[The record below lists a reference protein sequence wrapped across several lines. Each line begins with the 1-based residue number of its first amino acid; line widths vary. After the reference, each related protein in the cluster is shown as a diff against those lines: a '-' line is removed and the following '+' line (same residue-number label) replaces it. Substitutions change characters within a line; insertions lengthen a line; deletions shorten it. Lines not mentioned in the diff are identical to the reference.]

1 MCSHFGDVT
10 VFVRRV
16 GAVKVEHMAA
26 SFLVVFP
33 GFDVDVYS
41 HHGARVS
48 GFVGVLCGNY
58 DPVRYFEL
66 YAFGSEPM
74 LAFARV
80 QVFGHAR
87 DHGEA
92 R

>member
-1 MCSHFGDVT
+1 MCLQFRDVT

-16 GAVKVEHMAA
+16 GAVKVERMAA

-33 GFDVDVYS
+33 GSNVDVYS
-41 HHGARVS
+41 NGARVS
-48 GFVGVLCGNY
+48 VFVGVLCGDY
-58 DPVRYFEL
+58 DSVRHFEL
-66 YAFGSEPM
+66 YALGRKPM
-74 LAFARV
+74 LAFASV